1 MADPDSPHKTVGAIM
16 SRQVVTVAMDDSLAK
31 AQELFNKF
39 RFHHI
44 LVVEQNRLVGVLSD
58 RDLLK
63 AISPYVGTLSE
74 TDRDLAT
81 LQKRVHQIMSHT
93 PITVK
98 ADTSIETAAQL
109 LIDKKVSCLP
119 IITNDGKVKGIVSWR
134 DLLKDYFHLQ
144 TSSP

>member
-1 MADPDSPHKTVGAIM
+1 MADPADLNKTVGTIM
-16 SRQVVTVAMDDSLAK
+16 SRHVVTVAMDDTLAK
-31 AQELFNKF
+31 VQELFNKF
-39 RFHHI
+39 HFHHI

-63 AISPYVGTLSE
+63 AISPYIDTLSE
-74 TDRDLAT
+74 TERDLAT
-81 LQKRVHQIMSHT
+81 LQKRAHRIMSHT

-98 ADTSIETAAQL
+98 ADTSIEAAAQL

-119 IITNDGKVKGIVSWR
+119 VVTKDNKVEGIVSWR

-144 TSSP
+144 TSLP

>member
-1 MADPDSPHKTVGAIM
+1 MADPADLNKTVGAIM
-16 SRQVVTVAMDDSLAK
+16 SRQVVTVAMDDTLAK

-39 RFHHI
+39 HFHHL
-44 LVVEQNRLVGVLSD
+44 LVVEQHHLVGVLSD

-81 LQKRVHQIMSHT
+81 LQRRVHQIMGHT
-93 PITVK
+93 PITVT
-98 ADTSIETAAQL
+98 ADTSIEAAAKL